1 MKIDIIPFDPAYTD
15 SFKQLNIEWL
25 EKYFHVEPRDE
36 EVLGD
41 PQHHIIEP
49 GGHILLAQVEG
60 EIVGTVALIK
70 LQEGIFELSKM
81 AVTPM
86 FQGQKIG
93 QKLLQHSID
102 LAKEQAWKELVLYS
116 NRSLENAIYLYL
128 KFGFEEVPIEEN
140 NPYARGDIKMRLEL
154 SKE

>member
-1 MKIDIIPFDPAYTD
+1 MKIDIVPFDQAYTD
-15 SFKQLNIEWL
+15 KFKQLNIEWL
-25 EKYFHVEPRDE
+25 ETYFHVEPRDE
-36 EVLGD
+36 EVLGH
-41 PQHHIIEP
+41 PQQYIIQP
-49 GGHILLAQVEG
+49 GGHILFAKVEG

-70 LQEGIFELSKM
+70 LSEGIFELSKM

-102 LAKEQAWKELVLYS
+102 LAQQEGWKELVLYS

-128 KFGFEEVPIEEN
+128 KFGFEEVEIEEN
-140 NPYARGDIKMRLEL
+140 NPYARGDIKMRLPL
-154 SKE
+154 S